1 MRGVSLSVRSTDSFF
16 FVPGYPPTSQLDAP
30 RDAAKAQAR
39 MKRPSPAGLDEA
51 LDEPHKAQALDPQA
65 RTSVPPSGSDGSA
78 AAGGEMK
85 VQSLTFAASLR
96 CAASLASC
104 ASPTCVARHPN
115 CKQAWADGQRFGTDE
130 RGEEQLL
137 DENGTQVMMAWER
150 PYMVRCIDA
159 LRITEADSVLEVGLG
174 SP

>member
-1 MRGVSLSVRSTDSFF
+1 
-16 FVPGYPPTSQLDAP
+16 
-30 RDAAKAQAR
+30 
-39 MKRPSPAGLDEA
+39 
-51 LDEPHKAQALDPQA
+51 
-65 RTSVPPSGSDGSA
+65 
-78 AAGGEMK
+78 MK

-159 LRITEADSVLEVGLG
+159 LQSMATRLSSLYTY
-174 SP
+174 